1 MSKMPKVN
9 DKPKYNKND
18 PFRWVDSQWE
28 KFMTEQK
35 ELKKVITQLQ
45 TDLVTCNKYFQK
57 QRTEILKL
65 EMENA
70 ELKDMVL
77 DNGGEYAE
85 TDGYEVGSPSDYED
99 NGQLELFDVSE

>member
-9 DKPKYNKND
+9 DRPKYNNND

-57 QRTEILKL
+57 QRKDILQL
-65 EMENA
+65 EMDNA

-77 DNGGEYAE
+77 NLGG
-85 TDGYEVGSPSDYED
+85 DYE
-99 NGQLELFDVSE
+99 NHLSKPLENSQLDLFDVSE